1 MTERKLVSS
10 GSPLEPEIGFSRA
23 VRTGSHIAVAGTAP
37 IGPDGRAAHSGD
49 VYAQTKL
56 CIEIARNAV
65 EEAGGKLEDV
75 IRTRIMLI
83 DIEQWREAARAH
95 GEIFS
100 EIRPVCTFV
109 QVSRFI
115 DPEWL
120 VEIEM
125 DCVVV
130 ES

>member
-23 VRTGSHIAVAGTAP
+23 VRVGSQIAVAGTAP
-37 IGPDGRAAHSGD
+37 IGPDGRAAHPGD

-56 CIEIARNAV
+56 CLEIAKKAV

-95 GEIFS
+95 GEVFS

-125 DCVVV
+125 DCVVADG
-130 ES
+130 